1 MRLVYLI
8 MNPGA
13 RGGKSRKKFS
23 RIFQLLDQA
32 NISYEFKTTNSI
44 KDAYLYSVEANKNDY
59 DIIVAVGG
67 DGTIN
72 AVLNGFYDTSGRRI
86 SNSRLAVIYTG
97 TSPDFCK
104 SYNIPTTL
112 NQAVQILIYG
122 KSVKIDVGKI
132 TLSGA
137 KASELKNKGISY
149 NWNGNIRYFGCCTNI
164 GLGATLARYANSGIR
179 KYLGDFAGTFVSLIR
194 ILFTY
199 KANDYTVIVDGKK
212 DKITN
217 LYNISIGRTKYIA
230 SGIKVHNT
238 LKVGDGR
245 FYCLTVQKLNFFK
258 IPDLIRKVYIGNPF
272 RNNNHISLFY
282 CRTIEIYG
290 NDRNTEVEFDGDP
303 SGYLPCKIEMAEN
316 QLDLLI
322 QE

>member
-1 MRLVYLI
+1 
-8 MNPGA
+8 MNPGS

-32 NISYEFKTTNSI
+32 NISYEFKITNSI
-44 KDAYLYSVEANKNDY
+44 KDAYFYSVEANRKDY

-72 AVLNGFYDTSGRRI
+72 AVLNGFYDPSGRRI
-86 SNSRLAVIYTG
+86 SNSGLAVIYTG

-122 KSVKIDVGKI
+122 KSVKIDIGKI
-132 TLSGA
+132 TLFGA
-137 KASELKNKGISY
+137 KAGELKNKGINY
-149 NWNGNIRYFGCCTNI
+149 NWNGNIRYFGCCANI

-179 KYLGDFAGTFVSLIR
+179 KYLGDFAGTFISLIR

-212 DKITN
+212 NKITN

-238 LKVGDGR
+238 LKGGDGR
-245 FYCLTVQKLNFFK
+245 FYCLTVRKLNLCK
-258 IPDLIRKVYIGNPF
+258 IPDLIRKVYTGNPF
-272 RNNNHISLFY
+272 RNNDHIFLFY

-290 NDRNTEVEFDGDP
+290 NDRNPEVEFDGDP
-303 SGYLPCKIEMAEN
+303 AGYLPCKIEMAEN
-316 QLDLLI
+316 QLDLLV